1 MSIYNFLFIQLGSE
15 LFNFYLK
22 GVEKLQRTLSLP
34 GAIAVSIGGML
45 SGIFVLPGLAVG
57 ITGSSIWLAFLV
69 ASVCV
74 LPAVLSKAELAT
86 AMPKSGGTY
95 VYIERAFGPLFGTVA
110 GIGLWLSLLLK
121 SAFSLVG
128 LSAYLYVLIKVDA
141 SSTKGI
147 ALIALLIVL
156 LLNVFGVKK
165 VEKTQ
170 LVIVSISVVSLI
182 AIIFLGANSF
192 DSRLLDPVFPEGSSG
207 FIAGVAFLYISYA
220 GVTKIAA
227 VAGEIKNP
235 EKNLPRTM
243 IISLFLIT
251 TVYVFVALVLV
262 GNIEASVLST
272 DIKPIY
278 TLFQSIGGNTFG
290 YIAGVVGVITLLSMA
305 NSGVLA
311 SSRFPFAMGKD
322 KLMPGF
328 LGSISSKFMTP
339 IPAILTTSGLIALA
353 IIYLDVVKIAKLAS
367 AFKVLMF
374 IFTELSVIVLR
385 ETNAQWYNPSFRSPL
400 YPYVQIFGIVSG
412 IVLLTFLGI
421 MPLLSVF
428 GVFALGFFIFLLYGS
443 KTNRSGVI
451 VNYGM
456 FSFLFKGSETKKEA
470 LVKTK
475 DAKEII
481 NTDAQVVV
489 PLLGEEKSPE
499 MLVEIASSITKGS
512 KLNTINLVEAPN
524 QTFLEAIDVDTPKSE
539 SIKRRVLNLNNNL
552 KIDVTYESVSTHNV
566 ANSIENI
573 TGERKCKW
581 LVMGWDGRASSGI
594 WVGNPIGWVLQNVNS
609 SFALYKDNGV
619 RSFEKV
625 VLALRPGRKNSVFVE
640 VAENICVSYSA
651 TLSLLN
657 IVPEGTSEIEID
669 KIKKASG
676 SLISKT
682 KCKSELVLI
691 ESSDPLETITGQ
703 SANYDLLIL
712 GTPEKDNWLNVL
724 FGGGRDKFVQNSVCS
739 VLRLTIK

>member
-1 MSIYNFLFIQLGSE
+1 M
-15 LFNFYLK
+15 K
-22 GVEKLQRTLSLP
+22 KLQRTLSLP

-57 ITGSSIWLAFLV
+57 ITGSSVWLAFLV
-69 ASVCV
+69 ASVCI
-74 LPAVLSKAELAT
+74 LPAVLSKSELAT

-128 LSAYLYVLIKVDA
+128 LSAYLYVLIEVDA

-147 ALIALLIVL
+147 ALIALLIIL

-192 DSRLLDPVFPEGSSG
+192 DSRLLDPVFSDGSSG

-235 EKNLPRTM
+235 EKNLPKTM

-272 DIKPIY
+272 DIKPIH

-322 KLMPGF
+322 RLMPGF
-328 LGSISSKFMTP
+328 LGSVSSKFMTP

-374 IFTELSVIVLR
+374 IFNELSVIVLR
-385 ETNAQWYNPSFRSPL
+385 ETNAQWYSPSFRSPL

-443 KTNRSGVI
+443 KTDRSGVI
-451 VNYGM
+451 VNYGI
-456 FSFLFKGSETKKEA
+456 FSFLFKGSSSKKEA
-470 LVKTK
+470 SVKR
-475 DAKEII
+475 KESKEVV

-489 PLLGEEKSPE
+489 PLLGEESSPE

-539 SIKRRVLNLNNNL
+539 SIKRRVLNLNNSL

-594 WVGNPIGWVLQNVNS
+594 WVGNPIGWILQNVNS
-609 SFALYKDNGV
+609 SFALYKDNGI

-625 VLALRPGRKNSVFVE
+625 VLALRPGRKNSAFIE
-640 VAENICVSYSA
+640 VAENLCVSYGA
-651 TLSLLN
+651 TLTLLN
-657 IVPEGTSEIEID
+657 IVPEGTSEKEID

-682 KCKSELVLI
+682 KCNSELVLI
-691 ESSDPLETITGQ
+691 ESSDPLETITEQ